1 MGLCSLQVLA
11 QDSVLQSMSLSHSL
25 SRRHPSLEMQT
36 FCPAPQPSPCSS
48 GWPDL
53 ILGAEASSPLNAF
66 PLSPPAHTLRPPPCS
81 FLWLSRWITTCTCTI
96 SVPPYLIMHSLPA
109 SCNMLFSPCM
119 TPAPISSMAR
129 TGLYRESS
137 PSR

>member
-66 PLSPPAHTLRPPPCS
+66 SLSPPAHTLRPPPCS
-81 FLWLSRWITTCTCTI
+81 FLWLSRLDYNMYLHHICATLSHHALSACIMQHALLAMHDACTNLEHGPHWII
-96 SVPPYLIMHSLPA
+96 S
-109 SCNMLFSPCM
+109 
-119 TPAPISSMAR
+119 
-129 TGLYRESS
+129 
-137 PSR
+137 